1 MALAGIRIS
10 GEPVPSL
17 QAVLGTLPVLRR
29 ARQGNGVRVRG
40 DKRVVCGRGVSA
52 NCWMPLDL
60 PLPVGLGHRQ
70 KWCLLGDLQCSG
82 RCSLKL
88 FWLTVVFLIPLLI
101 QAQTVSTK
109 SSPDEIP
116 YALAPM
122 DRIVIHAPH
131 APNLNGRSFQIQP
144 DGIVILPSLGR
155 IQAAG
160 LTTSELE
167 KTLAARIS
175 NRNR

>member
-1 MALAGIRIS
+1 M
-10 GEPVPSL
+10 
-17 QAVLGTLPVLRR
+17 
-29 ARQGNGVRVRG
+29 
-40 DKRVVCGRGVSA
+40 
-52 NCWMPLDL
+52 
-60 PLPVGLGHRQ
+60 
-70 KWCLLGDLQCSG
+70 
-82 RCSLKL
+82 KL

-167 KTLAARIS
+167 KTLAARLKLKSKTSGERAVVIS
-175 NRNR
+175 VTASSNKYPKPINHLFTYSR